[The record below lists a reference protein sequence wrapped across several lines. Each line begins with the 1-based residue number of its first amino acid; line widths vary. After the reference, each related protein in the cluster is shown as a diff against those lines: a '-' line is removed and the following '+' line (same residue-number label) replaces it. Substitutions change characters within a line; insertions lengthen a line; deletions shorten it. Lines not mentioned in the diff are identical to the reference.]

1 VNQWTDLLAT
11 ALVGTDRRP
20 GIAASALLDRAAA
33 WSVYRR
39 AGLRPVEGL
48 PTPAPAPPEHD
59 PVVRTAAAHRLAIL
73 ADPDSFGDATIRLA
87 LLAEWL
93 TEAARRGWRAPPEL
107 LPDLL
112 DVGRRQRELRPL
124 IVAAGGTRLGWL
136 AQQNPEWTY
145 VWQIEGERTD
155 GDNHW
160 DEGTRGQRIAH
171 LTALRRIDPAAGRT
185 LLVEEWSALHSDERA
200 ELLPRLAIGLG
211 PDDEEFLEA
220 VLDDRRREIRT
231 VAIDLLNTLPDSAFN
246 ERMAARARACI
257 TVRDGVISV
266 EPPADCD
273 PDMRRD
279 GVIPKPPAGIG
290 ERAWWL
296 EQVLARAPLATWG
309 GPGFLGHSIEEG
321 WDVVV
326 LRGLARAASFHRDSA
341 WADALLD
348 RIDLA
353 ASPAIVAQLYPALG
367 PDELVNRAIEAMR
380 DETAGLG
387 KLIEYVLEHCPA
399 PWPPELATAVLAG
412 LESHAKHRR
421 MPYDLYR
428 VSRIAALRM
437 PPAFAAVAAAVAQ
450 RTDSRGI
457 GVFERLAE
465 ILQLRHEM
473 IQELE

>member
-1 VNQWTDLLAT
+1 MNQWNELLAA

-20 GIAASALLDRAAA
+20 GIAAGTLLDRAAA

-48 PTPAPAPPEHD
+48 TTPAPAPAEHD
-59 PVVRTAAAHRLAIL
+59 PVVRTAATHRLAIL
-73 ADPDSFGDATIRLA
+73 ADPDIFGDATIRLA

-124 IVAAGGTRLGWL
+124 IVAAGGTRLSWL

-145 VWQIEGERTD
+145 IVSD
-155 GDNHW
+155 VDSAASGDSHW

-171 LTALRRIDPAAGRT
+171 LTALRRTEPAAGRA
-185 LLVEEWSALHSDERA
+185 LLTEEWSALPSEERA
-200 ELLPRLAIGLG
+200 ELLPRLAVGLG
-211 PDDEEFLEA
+211 SDDEELLEA
-220 VLDDRRREIRT
+220 ALDDRRREVRT
-231 VAIDLLNTLPDSAFN
+231 VAIDLLNALSDSAFN
-246 ERMAARARACI
+246 ARMAARARACI
-257 TVRDGVISV
+257 TIRDGVIAV
-266 EPPADCD
+266 EPPAECD
-273 PDMRRD
+273 ADMRRD
-279 GVIPKPPAGIG
+279 GVIAKPPAGIG

-296 EQVLARAPLATWG
+296 EQELARAPLSTWG
-309 GPGFLGHSIEEG
+309 DPGFLRHSIEEG

-326 LRGLARAASFHRDSA
+326 LRGLARAASIQHDSA

-367 PDELVNRAIEAMR
+367 PAELVKRAIEAMR
-380 DETAGLG
+380 DETAKLG

-399 PWPPELATAVLAG
+399 PWSTDLATTVLAG
-412 LESHAKHRR
+412 LEAHAKHRR